1 MDSTF
6 VMMVAETLIV
16 SVAALVTAVMI
27 FLTVTGYRIGVVWK
41 ADDEA
46 KKLSIPI
53 AWFTIFALLGWFFYY
68 S

>member
-6 VMMVAETLIV
+6 VMIVAETLL
-16 SVAALVTAVMI
+16 VAAAMFVTAIMI
-27 FLTVTGYRIGVVWK
+27 LLTTTGYRVGIVWK
-41 ADDEA
+41 ADHEA

-53 AWFTIFALLGWFFYY
+53 AWFTLFVLMGWFFYY